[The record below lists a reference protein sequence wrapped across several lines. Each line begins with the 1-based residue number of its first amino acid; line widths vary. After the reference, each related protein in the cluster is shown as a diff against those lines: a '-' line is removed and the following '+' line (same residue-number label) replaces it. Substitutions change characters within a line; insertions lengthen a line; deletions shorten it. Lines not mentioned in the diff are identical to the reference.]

1 MLPSAGHDTQRRDSV
16 GPSRA
21 VNGEAL
27 PNIAS
32 NSNGAA
38 ASINSSSNSSSSAC
52 TRGGAHRHERRAAR
66 RRIAAKRAQ
75 RRAQRI
81 PRAPIHT
88 PAGRGADPGRRRA
101 PPTAP
106 QARPRLRVWR
116 APRSRPTPLSGA
128 GRPRA
133 LLLPAFGAAAASAYA
148 PRHHTVLSTCQNQ
161 SLFAPPCF
169 SLLLSVIILCRS
181 FHAATSKPHSVN
193 LRINSHD
200 ASTQRRPWVPRGA
213 RRQHR
218 CVLHAVAP
226 AAPAQRARKARPV
239 LGGDADAATELCCGR
254 RITPLR
260 LSRAQASER
269 RARRSQRY
277 YRLVV
282 ALEQTDTSRVACE
295 CLAILVCA
303 GPRSRRRV
311 NGMVASRRQGGGRL
325 NGGVASSGS
334 LSLRRMKA

>member
-1 MLPSAGHDTQRRDSV
+1 MHS
-16 GPSRA
+16 
-21 VNGEAL
+21 
-27 PNIAS
+27 
-32 NSNGAA
+32 
-38 ASINSSSNSSSSAC
+38 
-52 TRGGAHRHERRAAR
+52 
-66 RRIAAKRAQ
+66 
-75 RRAQRI
+75 
-81 PRAPIHT
+81 
-88 PAGRGADPGRRRA
+88 RRRA
-101 PPTAP
+101 PP
-106 QARPRLRVWR
+106 R
-116 APRSRPTPLSGA
+116 APRRTPPHRRQARAAASTTNPARADPHA
-128 GRPRA
+128 GRPGRRPGAAACAADGAAGAPPLACVARPALAPDPSVRRRA
-133 LLLPAFGAAAASAYA
+133 PARAAAACGAAAASAYA

-161 SLFAPPCF
+161 SLFASPCF

-213 RRQHR
+213 RRQRR

-226 AAPAQRARKARPV
+226 AAPAQRARKIRPV
-239 LGGDADAATELCCGR
+239 LGGDADAATEMCCGR

-260 LSRAQASER
+260 LSRAQASEQ

-282 ALEQTDTSRVACE
+282 AIEQTDTSRVACE

-303 GPRSRRRV
+303 GPRSQRRV
-311 NGMVASRRQGGGRL
+311 NGMVASRRHGGGRL